1 MSNLARLEFSALDV
15 SGRNYLT
22 WVVDAE
28 LHLAS
33 NKLGETI
40 VEKSSASAQDRAKA
54 MILLRHHLHESL
66 KSQYLTV
73 KEPHELWKSL
83 KDRFDHQRTVTLP
96 RARYEYAHL
105 RLQDFKKV
113 SDYNS
118 ELFRIVSTMKLC
130 GDKIEDADL
139 LEKTLSTFHA
149 NNLVLQQQYR
159 ERGFKT
165 YSELLSC
172 LILAEENNQL
182 LLNNHQTRPTG
193 STPLPDQ
200 PNNMLEANATF
211 SRRGRGRG
219 YQRSS
224 GRGRG
229 RGHNGVGQ
237 KRNYTWINPNIQ
249 KTNVGVKHN
258 NKNHRDKSKP
268 QVENLCHRCG
278 GTGHWAR
285 TCRTS
290 PHLVK
295 LYQESL
301 KAKGKDVEVNLIEA
315 RNLDVEVNLAE
326 ASSSKATHL
335 ETNDFLQQ
343 IEPGNELIDYGLKF
357 NDLEMAD
364 DFF

>member
-1 MSNLARLEFSALDV
+1 MSNLARLEFTALDV
-15 SGRNYLT
+15 SGRNYLA

-33 NKLGETI
+33 NNLEKTI
-40 VEKSSASAQDRAKA
+40 VETSTASQQDRSKA

-66 KSQYLTV
+66 KAQYLTV
-73 KEPHELWKSL
+73 KEPYELWKSL

-96 RARYEYAHL
+96 RARYEWTHL

-118 ELFRIVSTMKLC
+118 ELFRIVSTMNLC
-130 GDKIEDADL
+130 GEKISDKEI

-182 LLNNHQTRPTG
+182 LLDNHHTRPTG
-193 STPLPDQ
+193 STPLPDKS
-200 PNNMLEANATF
+200 NNMQEANATF

-219 YQRSS
+219 YTR

-229 RGHNGVGQ
+229 RNGGRDEPR
-237 KRNYTWINPNIQ
+237 RNYTWINPDIQ
-249 KTNVGVKHN
+249 KNAGKK
-258 NKNHRDKSKP
+258 NKKQTQRDKPKS
-268 QVENLCHRCG
+268 QSETSCYRCG
-278 GTGHWAR
+278 GVGHWSR
-285 TCRTS
+285 TCRAA

-295 LYQESL
+295 LYQDSL
-301 KAKGKDVEVNLIEA
+301 KGKGKE
-315 RNLDVEVNLAE
+315 VEVNLAKASNPEVNHIE
-326 ASSSKATHL
+326 A
-335 ETNDFLQQ
+335 NDFLQQ
-343 IEPGNELIDYGLKF
+343 VETDGKLTDYGVNF
-357 NDLEMAD
+357 GDLQLDEN
-364 DFF
+364 FF